1 MTDVLERIIKVKNN
15 FLALKPAANYLL
27 STSKLRLPA
36 GWLFTL
42 SLLASSHRPY
52 LVGFGTLL
60 ALLLRMSL
68 LASILILNTL
78 HGPLAAPATAAPAD
92 SIGQEFRG
100 GQRFVRHRVAQSET
114 LYALARRYH
123 VSVDLITAAN
133 PQLKNGLAIGE
144 VVLVPRPGGGRPA
157 PAPTAAAPTKNPA
170 ATPAA
175 SSAPARY
182 TVAKGETLFG
192 IARRFSLSPA
202 ELIQLNH
209 LPDGGTVRVG
219 QELLLRASEIG
230 AAAANPMAAAPA
242 RPSEVPAPT
251 PRVNP
256 NAPAQIATI
265 TTAKEADAPPAE
277 RAPTRASE
285 VVTRVTE
292 SGIAAAF
299 AGSGTDKYLA
309 LHKTAP
315 VGTIMQ
321 VRNQMNGQSVYVRVI
336 GELPD
341 TGENANMLVRLSP
354 RAVQK
359 LGTNDSKFR
368 VETSYVP

>member
-1 MTDVLERIIKVKNN
+1 MNV
-15 FLALKPAANYLL
+15 
-27 STSKLRLPA
+27 
-36 GWLFTL
+36 
-42 SLLASSHRPY
+42 
-52 LVGFGTLL
+52 
-60 ALLLRMSL
+60 
-68 LASILILNTL
+68 L
-78 HGPLAAPATAAPAD
+78 HGPLAAPVTTAPAD

-100 GQRFVRHRVAQSET
+100 GQRFVRHRVAQGET
-114 LYALARRYH
+114 LFALARRYH
-123 VSVDLITAAN
+123 VSVDLITGAN

-157 PAPTAAAPTKNPA
+157 AAPATASVPAKAPAAAP
-170 ATPAA
+170 ATPTAG
-175 SSAPARY
+175 SAPARY

-219 QELLLRASEIG
+219 QELLLREAGSTS
-230 AAAANPMAAAPA
+230 APVAAAPA
-242 RPSEVPAPT
+242 RPTEVPTPT

-265 TTAKEADAPPAE
+265 TTAKEADAPPVE

-292 SGIAAAF
+292 SGIAATI

-341 TGENANMLVRLSP
+341 TGDNANMLVRLSP

-359 LGTNDSKFR
+359 LGTADSKFR

>member
-1 MTDVLERIIKVKNN
+1 MTDVLERIIKVKSN
-15 FLALKPAANYLL
+15 FLALKPAVNYPI

-52 LVGFGTLL
+52 LVGFRILL

-78 HGPLAAPATAAPAD
+78 HGPLAASATTAPAD

-144 VVLVPRPGGGRPA
+144 VVLVPRPGGRPA
-157 PAPTAAAPTKNPA
+157 PAPTAAAPAKTPTA
-170 ATPAA
+170 TTPAA
-175 SSAPARY
+175 GSAPARY

-219 QELLLRASEIG
+219 QELLLREAGGTS
-230 AAAANPMAAAPA
+230 APVAAAPA
-242 RPSEVPAPT
+242 RPSEVPAPA
-251 PRVNP
+251 PRVSP
-256 NAPAQIATI
+256 NTPAQIATI
-265 TTAKEADAPPAE
+265 TTAKEADAPPVE

-292 SGIAAAF
+292 SGIAAAI

-341 TGENANMLVRLSP
+341 TGENSNMLVRLSP

-359 LGTNDSKFR
+359 LGTADAKFR

>member
-1 MTDVLERIIKVKNN
+1 
-15 FLALKPAANYLL
+15 
-27 STSKLRLPA
+27 
-36 GWLFTL
+36 
-42 SLLASSHRPY
+42 
-52 LVGFGTLL
+52 
-60 ALLLRMSL
+60 MSL
-68 LASILILNTL
+68 LASLLILNTL

-100 GQRFVRHRVAQSET
+100 GQRFVRHRVAQGET
-114 LYALARRYH
+114 MYALARRYH
-123 VSVDLITAAN
+123 VSVELITGAN

-144 VVLVPRPGGGRPA
+144 VVLVPRPGAGRPA
-157 PAPTAAAPTKNPA
+157 AAPATATTPAPAK
-170 ATPAA
+170 TPAA
-175 SSAPARY
+175 ASGSAPARY

-219 QELLLRASEIG
+219 QELLLRAAG
-230 AAAANPMAAAPA
+230 GDAAPVAAAPA
-242 RPSEVPAPT
+242 RPSETPTPTPT
-251 PRVNP
+251 PRINP

-265 TTAKEADAPPAE
+265 TTAKEADAPPVE

-292 SGIAAAF
+292 SGIAATI

-341 TGENANMLVRLSP
+341 TGENSNMLVRLSP

-359 LGTNDSKFR
+359 LGTSDAKFR